1 MIYRIYANDGTGY
14 KLINNAYDEVTMN
27 LLLDKIRNQD
37 YKTILIIR
45 HNIKLDMDET
55 YYFEILN
62 SPFDLGGYTYAKR
75 KNNRTIN

>member
-14 KLINNAYDEVTMN
+14 KLINNAYDEKTLN

-55 YYFEILN
+55 YYFEMLN
-62 SPFDLGGYTYAKR
+62 SPFIGGYTYVKR
-75 KNNRTIN
+75 KNN